1 MNKKGI
7 ASRVKNIEPL
17 ARRWKIKELAVFG
30 SALRDDFSSLSDV
43 DLLVVFEDDAHFSL
57 FDLVDLQ
64 AELEQLFGRP
74 VNLLEKAGLT
84 NPYRRAEILQTAKAI
99 YTARNKG
106 RCLPVGYSSGSERYA
121 EFHHRRVFRAIRQ
134 RQKDKNCCRKI
145 ADSDW

>member
-30 SALRDDFSSLSDV
+30 SALRDDFSSRSDV

-74 VNLLEKAGLT
+74 VDLVEKDGLT

-99 YTARNKG
+99 YA
-106 RCLPVGYSSGSERYA
+106 A
-121 EFHHRRVFRAIRQ
+121 
-134 RQKDKNCCRKI
+134 
-145 ADSDW
+145 

>member
-1 MNKKGI
+1 MNKEGI

-30 SALRDDFSSLSDV
+30 SALRDDFSSRSDV

-64 AELEQLFGRP
+64 AELEQLLGRP
-74 VNLLEKAGLT
+74 VDLVEKAGLT

-99 YTARNKG
+99 YA
-106 RCLPVGYSSGSERYA
+106 A
-121 EFHHRRVFRAIRQ
+121 
-134 RQKDKNCCRKI
+134 
-145 ADSDW
+145 